1 MPTVYVVPHTEATHH
16 IDGLVGGWY
25 DSELTERGRDQA
37 QAATNALAKLISNQP
52 RIYSSDLKRAIQTA
66 EPIAAHF
73 DVPVITTSDL
83 REISCGI
90 AEGKPQNWLS
100 ERISHPPATGARMDH
115 PIIKGAET
123 RRDICLRIHRF
134 LDQLLGEDFD
144 EAVLVTHG
152 FATTFIIAAWIGM
165 PLDATGY
172 VDFDVDSGSVTVLKI
187 DPTWGNRTLKSLNLN
202 AHLASI

>member
-1 MPTVYVVPHTEATHH
+1 M
-16 IDGLVGGWY
+16 
-25 DSELTERGRDQA
+25 
-37 QAATNALAKLISNQP
+37 
-52 RIYSSDLKRAIQTA
+52 QTA

-73 DVPVITTSDL
+73 EVPIATTSDL
-83 REISCGI
+83 REISCGV
-90 AEGKPQNWLS
+90 AEGKPQDWLR
-100 ERISHPPATGARMDH
+100 ERVSHPPATGPRMDH
-115 PIIKGAET
+115 PIIEGAET

-134 LDQLLGEDFD
+134 LDQLLAEDFD

-165 PLDATGY
+165 PLEATGY

-202 AHLASI
+202 EHLVSI